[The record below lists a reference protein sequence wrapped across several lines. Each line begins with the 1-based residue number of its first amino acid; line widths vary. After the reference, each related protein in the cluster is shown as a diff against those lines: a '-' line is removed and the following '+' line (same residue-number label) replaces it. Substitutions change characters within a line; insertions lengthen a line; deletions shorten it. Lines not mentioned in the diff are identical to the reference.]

1 METNNILNRLLVL
14 LEERL
19 QVDRS
24 LLTEENYE
32 LPLTGEK
39 FDFSAA
45 ELGHLFCLLEE
56 EFRCR
61 IDTSLISQYEFNSIA
76 GIVDVL
82 VKSGAQ

>member
-1 METNNILNRLLVL
+1 METNTILNRVLNL
-14 LEERL
+14 LEKRL
-19 QVDRS
+19 HVDRN
-24 LLTEENYE
+24 LLTEENYT

-61 IDTSLISQYEFNSIA
+61 IDTSLICRYEFNSIA
-76 GIVDVL
+76 GIADVL